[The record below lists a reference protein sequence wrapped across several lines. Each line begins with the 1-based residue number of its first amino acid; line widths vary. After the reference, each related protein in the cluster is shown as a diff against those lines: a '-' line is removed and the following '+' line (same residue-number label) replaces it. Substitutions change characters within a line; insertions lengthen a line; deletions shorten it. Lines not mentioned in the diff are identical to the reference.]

1 MRPLWLRG
9 PHVNESPTPP
19 KRLLLLCNPIAG
31 GGRGRVRGPEL
42 AAALRA
48 RGVHAECWFT
58 GARGDAEARARQAH
72 GEAWDGLV
80 ALGGDGTVNEVLNG
94 MPDLRRPLGFF
105 PLGTANVLACELGLP
120 GRVDPAADALA
131 AGHTRPMAVGRAA
144 GRRFLLFC
152 GVGVD
157 GAVVRRLSEVRNGTL
172 GKRKWADPI
181 LHTLWRWPQFTLRA
195 TLADGEVL
203 DGLSSVLVTRVRD
216 YGGVLKLPPE
226 VSPDSG
232 RLHVLAFRQR
242 RRLAWLWLGLR
253 GVTRTLRGGG
263 DLQVRAT
270 TAVRIDG
277 DAPYQLDGDLGG
289 AAPVDVALEPQPVPI
304 LAPAPRR

>member
-1 MRPLWLRG
+1 MNG
-9 PHVNESPTPP
+9 SPAKP
-19 KRLLLLCNPIAG
+19 KRLLLVCNPIAG
-31 GGRGRVRGPEL
+31 GGKGRVLGPQL

-48 RGVHAECWFT
+48 RGVHAECWLT
-58 GARGDAEARARQAH
+58 TARGDAEARARAAG
-72 GEAWDGLV
+72 GEDWDGLV
-80 ALGGDGTVNEVLNG
+80 AIGGDGTVNEVLNG
-94 MPDLRRPLGFF
+94 MPDLGRPLGFF

-120 GRVDPAADALA
+120 RRLDRAADVFA
-131 AGHTRPMAVGRAA
+131 AGRTRPLAVGRAG

-157 GAVVRRLSEVRNGTL
+157 GAVVRRLAEVRNGTL

-181 LHTLWRWPQFTLRA
+181 LHTLWRWPRFSLRA
-195 TLADGEVL
+195 TLASGEVL

-232 RLHVLAFRQR
+232 QLHVLAFRQR
-242 RRLAWLWLGLR
+242 SRLAWLWLGVR
-253 GVTRTLRGGG
+253 GVTRTLRSGGA
-263 DLQVRAT
+263 LQVRAT
-270 TAVRIDG
+270 TALRIDG

-289 AAPVDVALEPQPVPI
+289 AAPVDVALEPLQTPIFVP
-304 LAPAPRR
+304 

>member
-1 MRPLWLRG
+1 M
-9 PHVNESPTPP
+9 NESPAKQ
-19 KRLLLLCNPIAG
+19 KRLLLVCNPIAG
-31 GGRGRVRGPEL
+31 GGKGRTLGPAL

-48 RGVHAECWFT
+48 RGVFAECHLT
-58 GARGDAEARARQAH
+58 TARGDGEARARQAG
-72 GEAWDGLV
+72 GEDWDGLV
-80 ALGGDGTVNEVLNG
+80 AVGGDGTVNEALNG

-120 GRVDPAADALA
+120 KRIDRAADALA
-131 AGHTRPMAVGRAA
+131 AFRTRPLAVGRAD

-152 GVGVD
+152 GAGVD
-157 GAVVRRLSEVRNGTL
+157 GAVVRRLDEVRNGTL

-216 YGGVLKLPPE
+216 YGGVLKLPPD

-232 RLHVLAFRQR
+232 LLHVLAFRQR

-263 DLQVRAT
+263 SLQVRAT

-289 AAPVDVALEPQPVPI
+289 VAPVDLTLEPVAVPI
-304 LAPAPRR
+304 LVPPVR

>member
-1 MRPLWLRG
+1 M
-9 PHVNESPTPP
+9 NESPTPP
-19 KRLLLLCNPIAG
+19 KRLLLVCNPIAG
-31 GGRGRVRGPEL
+31 GGKGRVRGPEL

-58 GARGDAEARARQAH
+58 SARGDAEARARQAE
-72 GEAWDGLV
+72 GEGWDGLV

-94 MPDLRRPLGFF
+94 MADLRRPLGFF

-120 GRVDPAADALA
+120 GRVERAADVLA
-131 AGHTRPMAVGRAA
+131 AGHTRPLAVGRAA

-203 DGLSSVLVTRVRD
+203 DDLSSVLVTRVRD

-232 RLHVLAFRQR
+232 VLHVLAFRQR
-242 RRLAWLWLGLR
+242 SRLAWLWLGLR

-277 DAPYQLDGDLGG
+277 AAPYQLDGDLGG
-289 AAPVDVALEPQPVPI
+289 AAPVDVALEPQAVPI

>member
-1 MRPLWLRG
+1 M
-9 PHVNESPTPP
+9 NESPTPP
-19 KRLLLLCNPIAG
+19 KRLLLVCNPIAG
-31 GGRGRVRGPEL
+31 GGKGRARGPEL
-42 AAALRA
+42 ARALQE

-58 GARGDAEARARQAH
+58 GARGDAEARARQAG
-72 GEAWDGLV
+72 GEPWDGLV

-105 PLGTANVLACELGLP
+105 PLGTANVLACELRLP
-120 GRVDPAADALA
+120 ARVAAAAAVLA
-131 AGHTRPMAVGRAA
+131 AGHTRPLAVGRAA

-157 GAVVRRLSEVRNGTL
+157 GAVVRQLSEVRNGTL
-172 GKRKWADPI
+172 GKRKWAGPI
-181 LHTLWRWPQFTLRA
+181 LRTLWRWPQFTLRA

-232 RLHVLAFRQR
+232 VLHVLAFRQR
-242 RRLAWLWLGLR
+242 SRLAWLWLGLR

-270 TAVRIDG
+270 TALRVDG
-277 DAPYQLDGDLGG
+277 AGPYQLDGDLGG
-289 AAPVDVALEPQPVPI
+289 EAPVELGLEAQQVPI

>member
-1 MRPLWLRG
+1 M
-9 PHVNESPTPP
+9 NESPTVP
-19 KRLLLLCNPIAG
+19 KRLLLVCNPIAG
-31 GGRGRVRGPEL
+31 GGKGRVRGPEL
-42 AAALRA
+42 AAALRT

-58 GARGDAEARARQAH
+58 GARGDAEARARQAG
-72 GEAWDGLV
+72 GEPWDGLV

-120 GRVDPAADALA
+120 GRVDRAADVLV
-131 AGHTRPMAVGRAA
+131 AGHTRPLAVGRAA

-181 LHTLWRWPQFTLRA
+181 LQTLWRWPQFTLRA

-232 RLHVLAFRQR
+232 VLHVLAFRQR
-242 RRLAWLWLGLR
+242 SRLAWLWLGLR

-289 AAPVDVALEPQPVPI
+289 AAPVDVALEPQPVLI

>member
-1 MRPLWLRG
+1 
-9 PHVNESPTPP
+9 
-19 KRLLLLCNPIAG
+19 
-31 GGRGRVRGPEL
+31 
-42 AAALRA
+42 
-48 RGVHAECWFT
+48 
-58 GARGDAEARARQAH
+58 
-72 GEAWDGLV
+72 V

-120 GRVDPAADALA
+120 GRVEPAADVLA
-131 AGHTRPMAVGRAA
+131 AGHTRPLAVGRAA
-144 GRRFLLFC
+144 DRRFLLFC

-157 GAVVRRLSEVRNGTL
+157 GAVVRRLGEVRNGTL

-253 GVTRTLRGGG
+253 GITRTLRGGG

-289 AAPVDVALEPQPVPI
+289 AAPVDVALEPQPVLI

>member
-1 MRPLWLRG
+1 M
-9 PHVNESPTPP
+9 NESPAVQ
-19 KRLLLLCNPIAG
+19 KRLLLVCNPIAG
-31 GGRGRVRGPEL
+31 GGKGRVRGPEL
-42 AAALRA
+42 AAALQA

-58 GARGDAEARARQAH
+58 KARGDAEARAREAG
-72 GEAWDGLV
+72 GERWDGLV

-120 GRVDPAADALA
+120 GRVVAAADALA
-131 AGHTRPMAVGRAA
+131 SGHTRPLAVGRAA
-144 GRRFLLFC
+144 DRRFLLFC

-181 LHTLWRWPQFTLRA
+181 LHTLWRWPQFTLRV

-242 RRLAWLWLGLR
+242 SRLAWLWLGLR

-263 DLQVRAT
+263 ALQVRTT
-270 TAVRIDG
+270 TALRVDG

-289 AAPVDVALEPQPVPI
+289 AAPVELALERESVPI
-304 LAPAPRR
+304 LVPPPRGSR